1 MKAGRAVL
9 STMLALGLLMSAGTI
24 AEATIQAGNSNKK
37 SRATVVLTDTNAV
50 IRERRERTP
59 EPARG
64 SSSRGA
70 TSHGVVLRYPF
81 EYRLTLAC
89 GSGRVRSIQ
98 GSEDV
103 TNCSYALSACQ
114 YRNPPSDQPLY
125 YVWKR
130 RTNPPNSPWTLAGET
145 CGTQAAPP
153 AAVPPP
159 PVPTLGQI
167 QDAFRRLPFS
177 KPTVRIE
184 PRGNVTLVNLP
195 TYYEAT
201 WPDDTGLQPGETSQ
215 PVQLLSWSV
224 EFRVSS
230 RSYTFHY
237 GDGTSSGRVSDAG
250 GRYPSGSIRHTYVA
264 PQEAAQ
270 VRVDSQLTGQFRV
283 NGGDWIDV
291 DTIADLQNEPIT
303 TLAVKEAK
311 ARLYTN

>member
-1 MKAGRAVL
+1 M
-9 STMLALGLLMSAGTI
+9 
-24 AEATIQAGNSNKK
+24 
-37 SRATVVLTDTNAV
+37 
-50 IRERRERTP
+50 
-59 EPARG
+59 
-64 SSSRGA
+64 
-70 TSHGVVLRYPF
+70 
-81 EYRLTLAC
+81 
-89 GSGRVRSIQ
+89 RSIQ

-130 RTNPPNSPWTLAGET
+130 RTNPPNSPWVLAGET
-145 CGTQAAPP
+145 CGTQTAPP

-177 KPTVRIE
+177 KPSVRIE
-184 PRGNVTLVNLP
+184 PKGNVTLVNLP

-237 GDGTSSGRVSDAG
+237 GDGTSSGRVSDPG
-250 GRYPSGSIRHTYVA
+250 GGYPSGSIRHTYAA
-264 PQEAAQ
+264 PNKAAQ

-291 DTIADLQNEPIT
+291 DTIADLQNEPVT
-303 TLAVKEAK
+303 TLVVTEAK

>member
-1 MKAGRAVL
+1 MYVQ
-9 STMLALGLLMSAGTI
+9 S
-24 AEATIQAGNSNKK
+24 
-37 SRATVVLTDTNAV
+37 
-50 IRERRERTP
+50 
-59 EPARG
+59 
-64 SSSRGA
+64 
-70 TSHGVVLRYPF
+70 
-81 EYRLTLAC
+81 
-89 GSGRVRSIQ
+89 RVRGTAKPWNTIDSICRIA
-98 GSEDV
+98 D
-103 TNCSYALSACQ
+103 
-114 YRNPPSDQPLY
+114 
-125 YVWKR
+125 
-130 RTNPPNSPWTLAGET
+130 
-145 CGTQAAPP
+145 APP

-201 WPDDTGLQPGETSQ
+201 WPENTGLQPGETSR

-250 GRYPSGSIRHTYVA
+250 GGYPSGSIRHTYA
-264 PQEAAQ
+264 TPNETAQ

-283 NGGDWIDV
+283 NGGEWIDV
-291 DTIADLQNEPIT
+291 DTIADLQNEPVT
-303 TLAVKEAK
+303 TLVVTEAK

>member
-1 MKAGRAVL
+1 MMSNARHLFLG
-9 STMLALGLLMSAGTI
+9 LALV
-24 AEATIQAGNSNKK
+24 
-37 SRATVVLTDTNAV
+37 ATVTSTALPTWANPKPGPSASLNSDWANVYAKRQNIQQSRRQEASAAGSSVL
-50 IRERRERTP
+50 
-59 EPARG
+59 PAR
-64 SSSRGA
+64 SGA
-70 TSHGVVLRYPF
+70 PRV

-103 TNCSYALSACQ
+103 TNCLYALSACQ

-130 RTNPPNSPWTLAGET
+130 RTNPPNSPWVLAGET
-145 CGTQAAPP
+145 CGTQSAPP

-250 GRYPSGSIRHTYVA
+250 GGYPSGSIRHTYAA
-264 PQEAAQ
+264 PNETAR

-283 NGGDWIDV
+283 NGGEWIDV
-291 DTIADLQNEPIT
+291 DTIADLQNEPVT
-303 TLAVKEAK
+303 TLVVKEAK

>member
-1 MKAGRAVL
+1 MGIAATPAAIAGDGKKGTGPSGSTNNYYASVYAEHGQEMQLSALPATKAPKAEPV
-9 STMLALGLLMSAGTI
+9 AAGP
-24 AEATIQAGNSNKK
+24 
-37 SRATVVLTDTNAV
+37 
-50 IRERRERTP
+50 RTW
-59 EPARG
+59 
-64 SSSRGA
+64 
-70 TSHGVVLRYPF
+70 
-81 EYRLTLAC
+81 EYELTLAC
-89 GSGRVRSIQ
+89 GTGRVRSIQ

-130 RTNPPNSPWTLAGET
+130 RTNPPNSPWVLAGET

-237 GDGTSSGRVSDAG
+237 GDGTSSGRVSDSG
-250 GRYPSGSIRHTYVA
+250 GGYPSGSIRHTYAA
-264 PQEAAQ
+264 PNEAAQ

-291 DTIADLQNEPIT
+291 DTIADLQNEPVT
-303 TLAVKEAK
+303 TLVVAEAK

>member
-1 MKAGRAVL
+1 
-9 STMLALGLLMSAGTI
+9 MLALGLLISAVTI

-37 SRATVVLTDTNAV
+37 SRATVVFTDTNAV
-50 IRERRERTP
+50 IRERLATTP

-64 SSSRGA
+64 SSSRGD
-70 TSHGVVLRYPF
+70 TSQVVLQNLF

-130 RTNPPNSPWTLAGET
+130 RTSPPNSPWVLAGET
-145 CGTQAAPP
+145 CGTQSAPP

-215 PVQLLSWSV
+215 PVQLLSWSL

-250 GRYPSGSIRHTYVA
+250 GGYPSGSIRHTYTA
-264 PQEAAQ
+264 PNETAQ

-283 NGGDWIDV
+283 NGREWIDV
-291 DTIADLQNEPIT
+291 DTIADLQNEPVT
-303 TLAVKEAK
+303 TLVVKEAK

>member
-1 MKAGRAVL
+1 MMSNARHLLLGLALVSTVTSTALPTWANPKPGPRASLNSDWANVYAKRHNIQQSRRPEGSVGGAAVL
-9 STMLALGLLMSAGTI
+9 
-24 AEATIQAGNSNKK
+24 
-37 SRATVVLTDTNAV
+37 
-50 IRERRERTP
+50 
-59 EPARG
+59 PARN
-64 SSSRGA
+64 A
-70 TSHGVVLRYPF
+70 TPTVQ
-81 EYRLTLAC
+81 YRLTLAC
-89 GSGRVRSIQ
+89 GSGRVRSVQ

-250 GRYPSGSIRHTYVA
+250 GRYPSGSIRHTYAA

>member
-1 MKAGRAVL
+1 MTSRFFAARTLLTLLAGLLAISFAPL
-9 STMLALGLLMSAGTI
+9 STASADPAPVVTDKYLGAY
-24 AEATIQAGNSNKK
+24 ATKGKVRDGHPRERSDSPGV
-37 SRATVVLTDTNAV
+37 SRASQHAD
-50 IRERRERTP
+50 
-59 EPARG
+59 
-64 SSSRGA
+64 
-70 TSHGVVLRYPF
+70 PF

-103 TNCSYALSACQ
+103 TNCLYALSACQ

-130 RTNPPNSPWTLAGET
+130 RTSPPKSPWVLAGET
-145 CGTQAAPP
+145 CGTQSAPP

-250 GRYPSGSIRHTYVA
+250 GGYPSGSIRHTYAA
-264 PQEAAQ
+264 PNETAR

-283 NGGDWIDV
+283 NGGEWIDV
-291 DTIADLQNEPIT
+291 DTVADLQNEPVT
-303 TLAVKEAK
+303 TLVVTEAK